1 MFKLSEIKKSIIVAL
16 WFIFLTFPILVI
28 KVNTIDNEI
37 IWRWHNMFTIGIAT
51 FTLSLI
57 WRYFQETEGSGQ
69 RIAALFT
76 QNPLTR
82 NIKRILSS
90 SRPTKDGVIRESSP
104 TIQRIFYGLLIVVA
118 LVFPFANDY
127 QTTILTTALMYVILG
142 LGLNIA
148 VGLAGLLHLGYVA
161 FYAVGAYTY
170 ALLNMYYGVG
180 FWVAVPLGG
189 ILATLFGIAL
199 GIPVLRLRGDYL
211 AIVTLGFGEITRITL
226 ENWDALTNGPSGIA
240 QIPKPGLFG
249 MELTTQQGIMYVYYL
264 AVGLAVL
271 TVFATYRLQN
281 SRIGRALMA
290 MREDEIASQA
300 MGIDITRT
308 KLTAFALSAFFAGM
322 AGVLFAAK
330 TGFINPQSF
339 TFMESAI
346 ILSIVVLGGMGS
358 IIGVIIG
365 ALILILLPEY
375 LREVGNY
382 RMLLFGASMV
392 IMMIFRPQGI
402 VSNVRKVYKI
412 DKGGQK

>member
-1 MFKLSEIKKSIIVAL
+1 MFKLSEVKKSLIVAL
-16 WFIFLTFPILVI
+16 WFIFLTFPIMVI
-28 KVNTIDNEI
+28 KVNTIENVI
-37 IWRWHNMFTIGIAT
+37 LWRWNNMLMVGGCT
-51 FTLSLI
+51 FVISFF
-57 WRYFQETEGSGQ
+57 WRYFQEKKTSGQ
-69 RIAALFT
+69 RLPGLSDRL
-76 QNPLTR
+76 PLVGR
-82 NIKRILSS
+82 VKGMLSTC
-90 SRPTKDGVIRESSP
+90 RPTKDGVIRESTPS
-104 TIQRIFYGLLIVVA
+104 IQRMLYGLVMIVA
-118 LVFPFANDY
+118 LAFPFANDY

-170 ALLNMYYGVG
+170 ALLHMYYGIG
-180 FWVAVPLGG
+180 FWVALPLGG
-189 ILATLFGIAL
+189 IIATLFGILL

-211 AIVTLGFGEITRITL
+211 AIVTLGFGEITRIVL
-226 ENWDALTNGPSGIA
+226 VNWDGLTRGPSGIA
-240 QIPKPGLFG
+240 LIPKPGFFG
-249 MELTTQQGIMYVYYL
+249 MELTTQQGIIYVYYL
-264 AVGLAVL
+264 AVGLALL
-271 TVFATYRLQN
+271 TIFATYRLQN

-358 IIGVIIG
+358 IVGVIIG

-382 RMLLFGASMV
+382 RMLIFGASMV

-402 VSNVRKVYKI
+402 VSNVRKVYKV
-412 DKGGQK
+412 KQGGQ